1 MRSDDILKSIKNA
14 DKKYIEQSDF
24 DNAKEYFE
32 KRKFKNVLSVI
43 ASAAACAALAVF
55 IGINVYNVNKITPET
70 AETASETASDE
81 ITEHTEIHGTDN
93 KEKISITTKT
103 YNRSIDDIKAEK
115 TSHISVNSI
124 QSIDYDTE
132 YNSLSYVL
140 SDTENMYKCEK
151 TYTMYT
157 VENSMDS
164 IVKHNG
170 SGHEWVYGAEK
181 GTSFYALKA
190 ISDGVVYMKNDG
202 ETGFLDA
209 DGDLKW
215 KMFFDNGIPTTY
227 IFEYNNELYFVKYY
241 VMEVVY
247 SKENSD
253 IEYSPVKCFVDVV
266 SKEDGKVINTIST
279 ALSTYADG
287 SVDISCIGIT
297 EQGFLIKL
305 YNNKYTDILALI
317 GFDGEQKLTV
327 SFENDSEYFRI
338 TDAAVY
344 DNMLYIS
351 GTIRDKK
358 YKDDYGIPK
367 QTAYYFA
374 KSEYFQY
381 GMNFSTEIS
390 GAYQKKAQDYNA
402 AEEYNANRSFMM
414 AYSLEN
420 EEIRALYTSG
430 CSFGGAVYTD
440 NGKVFWETVKP
451 KISRANI
458 LNDAIFFIDEDLRV
472 SKEND
477 VKLTSLE
484 GCANVVEFN
493 SDLEP
498 VNVSQGGICAQLI
511 LTYPVRFI
519 K

>member
-55 IGINVYNVNKITPET
+55 IGINVYNVNKITSAT
-70 AETASETASDE
+70 AETAPETTNEE
-81 ITEHTEIHGTDN
+81 ITEYTEIPKTEN

-115 TSHISVNSI
+115 TTDISVNSI
-124 QSIDYDTE
+124 QSIDYDVE
-132 YNSLSYVL
+132 YSNLSYVL
-140 SDTENMYKCEK
+140 SDTENMYKCENI
-151 TYTMYT
+151 YTMFST
-157 VENSMDS
+157 DA
-164 IVKHNG
+164 IVKYNG
-170 SGHEWVYGAEK
+170 GKVEWTYRIEEGANFYSSQTVSG
-181 GTSFYALKA
+181 
-190 ISDGVVYMKNDG
+190 GVVYMKNDG
-202 ETGFLDA
+202 ETGFLDP
-209 DGDLKW
+209 DGNLLW
-215 KMFFDNGIPTTY
+215 KAYFDDNIPTTD

-253 IEYSPVKCFVDVV
+253 IEYSPVKCIVDVV
-266 SKEDGKVINTIST
+266 SKTDGKVINTIST
-279 ALSTYADG
+279 TLSTYADG
-287 SVDISCIGIT
+287 SVDISCLGIT
-297 EQGFLIKL
+297 EQGLIIKL

-338 TDAAVY
+338 TDAAVQ

-351 GTIRDKK
+351 GTLRDNK
-358 YKDDYGIPK
+358 YKDDYGLPK
-367 QTAYYFA
+367 QAAYYFA
-374 KSEYFQY
+374 KSEYRQY
-381 GMNFSTEIS
+381 GMNFSTDIS
-390 GAYQKKAQDYNA
+390 GPYSKKAEDYNA

-414 AYSLEN
+414 AYSIEN
-420 EEIRALYTSG
+420 EEIKALYTSD
-430 CSFGGAVYTD
+430 CSFGGAVHTD

-451 KISRANI
+451 KISRASI
-458 LNDAIFFIDEDLRV
+458 MNDAIFFIDEDLRV

-511 LTYPVRFI
+511 LTYPVRFL